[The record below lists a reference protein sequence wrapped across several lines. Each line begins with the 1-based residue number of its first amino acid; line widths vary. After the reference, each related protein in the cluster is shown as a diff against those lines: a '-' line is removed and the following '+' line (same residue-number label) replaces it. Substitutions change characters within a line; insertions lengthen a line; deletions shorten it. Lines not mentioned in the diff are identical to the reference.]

1 MDREKKP
8 MPGDYEAQMRRQM
21 GSTQMKRFL
30 NSLPQFSVD
39 EDLPTHMQDLLRRLD
54 RPKPLQ

>member
-1 MDREKKP
+1 